1 MPEHFHFL
9 QPLWFLALIPMAL
22 LLWWFLL
29 FAFAREW
36 IHRLHSKWF
45 TVPADKFDSI
55 HYSGM
60 AIYKMGIL
68 FLNIVPYLAL
78 RIVT

>member
-1 MPEHFHFL
+1 MTVELL
-9 QPLWFLALIPMAL
+9 QNALGWCALINLAL
-22 LLWWFLL
+22 LLWWFLF
-29 FAFAREW
+29 FALARDW
-36 IHRLHSKWF
+36 AYRLHSRWF
-45 TVPADKFDSI
+45 TIPADKFDSI

-68 FLNIVPYLAL
+68 FFNIVPYLAL